1 MHGHLTSKS
10 VSKKENNLN
19 YVRLDEPHPLSKEF
33 SYQTEDVGTT
43 KLRRVI
49 VYNTDNQ
56 FQTHTIIHTS
66 IYSPI
71 FELPPTYTYFFF
83 FRMVLQYTARE
94 YAIQH
99 K

>member
-1 MHGHLTSKS
+1 MNHT
-10 VSKKENNLN
+10 
-19 YVRLDEPHPLSKEF
+19 PLSKEF
-33 SYQTEDVGTT
+33 SYHTEHVGTI

-49 VYNTDNQ
+49 MYNTDNH
-56 FQTHTIIHTS
+56 FQTHTIMHTS

-83 FRMVLQYTARE
+83 FRMVLQYTAHE
-94 YAIQH
+94 YAIQN